1 MTHQADDSSSMKIL
15 IVDDDKKLCR
25 LVADYLEPM
34 GYEVEAAHNGNR
46 GLEMACEGNY
56 HAVIL
61 DVMMPQM
68 DGFEVLKRLRRE
80 SDIPV
85 LMLTARGEETD
96 RIVGLEMGADDYL
109 PKTFSSRE
117 LLARLR
123 AVTRRYALSERP
135 VEPESTDTAVVFG
148 NLHIEESSRS
158 ALIDTRPLNLTPIE
172 YDLLI
177 RLAGSSGRVL
187 TRDQLLDAVAGRDY
201 EIFDRSIDVHI
212 SSLRRKLGEDPC
224 NPRFIHTVR
233 TVGYMFKDPVRSKLP
248 PKQEMEW
255 SKLKSATMAPAFLK
269 ISLIGF
275 SNPFSVPSRPGTGI
289 QAAWALGLPS

>member
-1 MTHQADDSSSMKIL
+1 MTHQEIGPSNMKIL

-34 GYEVEAAHNGNR
+34 GYEVEAAHNGAQ
-46 GLEMACEGNY
+46 GLEMILEGDY

-68 DGFEVLKRLRRE
+68 DGFEVLKRLRKE

-123 AVTRRYALSERP
+123 AVTRRY
-135 VEPESTDTAVVFG
+135 
-148 NLHIEESSRS
+148 SRS
-158 ALIDTRPLNLTPIE
+158 EPQAASTGGNSLLAFGDLQVDLSARTVRLGAETLDLTPIE
-172 YDLLI
+172 YDLLTS
-177 RLAGSSGRVL
+177 LAKSSGRVL
-187 TRDQLLDAVAGRDY
+187 SRDQLLDAVAGRSYDV
-201 EIFDRSIDVHI
+201 FDRSVDVHI
-212 SSLRRKLGEDPC
+212 SSLRRKLGENPR
-224 NPRFIHTVR
+224 NPRFIQTVR
-233 TVGYMFKDPVRSKLP
+233 TAGYMFK
-248 PKQEMEW
+248 
-255 SKLKSATMAPAFLK
+255 
-269 ISLIGF
+269 
-275 SNPFSVPSRPGTGI
+275 VPEDQQS
-289 QAAWALGLPS
+289 